1 MEPSHPS
8 EKALPVPRS
17 RDRSPG
23 HGAHELA
30 CILELIGHRF
40 IGHHLNMPFLELVRK
55 RQSERKYS
63 DKPVP
68 RDVIERCLEAARLA
82 PSACNSQP
90 WTFMVV
96 EGEIKDRLAA
106 AAFSGIYSMNAF
118 AARAPV
124 LVVVITERSKYA
136 ARLGGRIRGVQYS
149 LIDIGISCE
158 HLILQAVEEGL
169 GTCWLGWFNGK
180 GVKKVLALPRA
191 ARIDVIISMGYPESM
206 NLRDKNRKSVDEARR
221 FLS

>member
-1 MEPSHPS
+1 MS
-8 EKALPVPRS
+8 
-17 RDRSPG
+17 
-23 HGAHELA
+23 
-30 CILELIGHRF
+30 
-40 IGHHLNMPFLELVRK
+40 FLELVRK

-68 RDVIERCLEAARLA
+68 RDMIERCIEAARLA

-96 EGEIKDRLAA
+96 EGTIKDQLAA
-106 AAFSGIYSMNAF
+106 AAFSGLYSMNAF

-124 LVVVITERSKYA
+124 LIVVLTERSKYT
-136 ARLGGRIRGVQYS
+136 ARLGGQIRGVQYS

-158 HLILQAVEEGL
+158 HLILQAAEDGL
-169 GTCWLGWFNGK
+169 GTCWLGWFNEK
-180 GVKKVLALPRA
+180 GVKKVLGLPRT

-206 NLRDKNRKSVDEARR
+206 NLRDKNRKSVDEVRR
-221 FLS
+221 FHS